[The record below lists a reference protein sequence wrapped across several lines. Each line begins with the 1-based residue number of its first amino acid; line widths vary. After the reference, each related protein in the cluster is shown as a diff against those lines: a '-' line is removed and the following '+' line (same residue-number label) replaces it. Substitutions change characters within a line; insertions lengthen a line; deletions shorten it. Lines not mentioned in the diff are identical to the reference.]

1 MRVYSDVSEIMLN
14 FRKAPLQLCNAIPM
28 TQTPSLKTQQ
38 MQVGGMD
45 CASCAAKIETAL
57 ERLAGVAEVSVSAAT
72 ERLTISYNPQ
82 QVTEADIKKRVV
94 SLGYTIAV
102 EQPQPISNRTM
113 DIMVGGMDCPSCVD
127 KISTSLEKLAG
138 VTEASVNF
146 STGKVRVSYNPQ
158 QVNETTL
165 RDHITALGYTVITST
180 PKPHAEAHDHDH
192 DHNHRHSHGSG
203 EFDLKAE
210 VIPVLLVV
218 ALLAVGMIFEEP
230 LHNMPYS
237 LGEYAVFI
245 PAYLLSGWTVLKAA
259 GRNILRGQIFDENF
273 LMTIATVGAIAIHQL
288 PEAVAVMLFYRVGEL
303 FQEYSVG
310 RSRRSIK
317 ALLEVRPD
325 TANLKVNGSVKA
337 VSPEAVQVGDLILV
351 KPGEKIPLDGEVLE
365 GNSQVDTSALTGE
378 SVPRTVKAGETV
390 LAGMI
395 NQTGVLTLRVTKLF
409 GESSIAKILDLV
421 ENATSKKA
429 ETEKFI
435 TRFAR
440 YYTPIV
446 VVVSLLVA
454 LLPPLLIPGAT
465 HQEWVYR
472 ALVLL
477 VISCP
482 CGLVISIP
490 LGYFGGVGGAAKRG
504 ILVKGSTFL
513 DALTAVK
520 TVVFD
525 KTGTLTK
532 GVFQVTQI
540 VPKNGFSES
549 ELLTLAAKVEAHS
562 THPVAQ
568 SIREAYD
575 QPISSTDVTDYEEI
589 AGHGIKAKVKNQAV
603 LAGNDRLLHRE
614 NIDHDTCDVEGT
626 VVHLAVDRRYAG
638 YILIADEVKEDA
650 AQAIRDLKRVG
661 VEQTV
666 MLTGDNKVV
675 AQGVAKQLG
684 LDSYRAELLPEG
696 KVEAIEQLLSRSGK
710 GKVVFVGDGINDAP
724 VIARAD
730 IGMAMGGLG
739 SDAAIETA
747 DVVIMTDA
755 PSKIAEAIQVARKT
769 RKVVVQNIVLAMVVK
784 GLFIILGTLG
794 VATLW
799 EAVFADV
806 GVALLAILN
815 ATRVL
820 K

>member
-1 MRVYSDVSEIMLN
+1 
-14 FRKAPLQLCNAIPM
+14 
-28 TQTPSLKTQQ
+28 
-38 MQVGGMD
+38 MD

-57 ERLAGVAEVSVSAAT
+57 ERLAGVAEVSVSAVT

-82 QVTEADIKKRVV
+82 QITEADIKNRVV
-94 SLGYTIAV
+94 SLGYTVAI
-102 EQPQPISNRTM
+102 EQPASKQTM

-127 KISTSLEKLAG
+127 KISISLEKLAG
-138 VTEASVNF
+138 VTEATVNF
-146 STGKVRVSYNPQ
+146 STGKVRVDYDPQ
-158 QVNETTL
+158 QVNERTL
-165 RDHITALGYTVITST
+165 QEHITALGYTVITPT
-180 PKPHAEAHDHDH
+180 PKQATELHGSDPDQDTDHGH
-192 DHNHRHSHGSG
+192 THSSG
-203 EFDLKAE
+203 EFNLKREIA
-210 VIPVLLVV
+210 PVLLVV
-218 ALLAVGMIFEEP
+218 ALLAGGIIFEEP
-230 LHNMPYS
+230 LHNTPYS
-237 LGEYAVFI
+237 VGEYAVFI

-259 GRNILRGQIFDENF
+259 GRNILRGQWLDENF

-325 TANLKVNGSVKA
+325 TANLKLNGTVKQ
-337 VSPEAVQVGDLILV
+337 VSPEAVNVGDIILV
-351 KPGEKIPLDGEVLE
+351 KPGEKVPLDGEILE

-378 SVPRTVKAGETV
+378 SVPRTVKSGDTI

-395 NQTGVLTLRVTKLF
+395 NQSGVLTIRVTKRF

-429 ETEKFI
+429 ATEKFI

-446 VVVSLLVA
+446 VVLSLLVA
-454 LLPPLLIPGAT
+454 LLPPLFLPGAT
-465 HQEWVYR
+465 HAEWVYR

-525 KTGTLTK
+525 KTGTLTH
-532 GVFQVTQI
+532 GVFKVTE
-540 VPKNGFSES
+540 VVTKNGFSKS
-549 ELLTLAAKVEAHS
+549 ELLTLAAKAESHS
-562 THPVAQ
+562 SHPVAQ
-568 SIREAYD
+568 SIREAYGQSIND
-575 QPISSTDVTDYEEI
+575 AEVTDYEEI
-589 AGHGIKAKVKNQAV
+589 AGHGIRAVVQNQV
-603 LAGNDRLLHRE
+603 VIAGNDRLLHRE
-614 NIDHDTCDVEGT
+614 NIDHNTCNVEGT
-626 VVHLAVDRRYAG
+626 VVHLAVDQRYAG
-638 YILIADEVKEDA
+638 YILIADKVKEDA
-650 AQAIRDLKRVG
+650 AQAIRDLKQVG

-666 MLTGDNKVV
+666 MLTGDNEVV
-675 AQGVAKQLG
+675 AQGVARRLG
-684 LDSYRAELLPEG
+684 LDGYKAELLPED
-696 KVEAIEQLLSRSGK
+696 KVDAIEQLLRRSQK
-710 GKVVFVGDGINDAP
+710 GKVIFVGDGINDAP

-730 IGMAMGGLG
+730 VGMAMGGLG

-755 PSKIAEAIQVARKT
+755 PSKVAEAIQVARKT
-769 RKVVVQNIVLAMVVK
+769 RKIVVQNIVLAMAVK